1 MGKYRFIS
9 WNINSI
15 GKRFDEVKEL
25 VEAYNPDFM
34 CLQKV
39 RCASAREKYVID
51 GYKPMF
57 TFDDYG
63 DNSGVMIYGK
73 VNIELPSL
81 LQWETLPKRVA
92 TPELSQDGHLQVHE
106 SEKFFLVNAYLPFS
120 NDKIE
125 GAEEYRR
132 QWDVTFREL
141 IKELT
146 QSKPVIICGD
156 MNIVHTIKDTCEQRL
171 EQKRGCFWAWEREN
185 FNQLLKEADLV
196 DSFRELHPDL
206 EKPTFYGNYRFLGI
220 GNRIDYFLISRSLL
234 PKTVESDILTDFGTG
249 QSVPLLLD
257 IEI

>member
-1 MGKYRFIS
+1 MRFIS

-15 GKRFDEVKEL
+15 GKRFGELKEL
-25 VEAYNPDFM
+25 VETYKPDFM

-39 RCASAREKYVID
+39 RCDSGREKYVID

-57 TFDDYG
+57 GIEDYG
-63 DNSGVMIYGK
+63 DNSRVMIFVK
-73 VNIELPSL
+73 VNEDMPSL

-92 TPELSQDGHLQVHE
+92 TPELSQNGHLQVYE
-106 SEKFFLVNAYLPFS
+106 SEKFFLVNAYVPFS
-120 NDKIE
+120 NEKIE

-132 QWDVTFREL
+132 QWDGAFRVL

-156 MNIVHTIKDTCEQRL
+156 LNIVHTVKDTCEEKL

-196 DSFRELHPDL
+196 DSFREHHPDL
-206 EKPTFYGNYRFLGI
+206 EKPTFYGNFRFLGI

-234 PKTVESDILTDFGTG
+234 SKTVESDILTDFGTG

-257 IEI
+257 IDL